1 MKRAILAGVCATALL
16 IPAGSASAGD
26 GNGGQSAVAKECAAQ
41 KKADREAFRAVY
53 GKHAMRNCLKGSVDA
68 TASEFK
74 NAAKECR
81 AAQEADAAGFLAT
94 WGTNTP
100 NGENSRGAQRNA
112 FGKCV
117 KATVQ
122 ADETS

>member
-1 MKRAILAGVCATALL
+1 LV
-16 IPAGSASAGD
+16 PAGSAFAGD
-26 GNGGQSAVAKECAAQ
+26 GNGGRSADAKACAAQ
-41 KKADREAFRAVY
+41 KKADREAFRATY
-53 GKHAMRNCLKGSVDA
+53 GKHAMRHCLKGPVDA

-94 WGTNTP
+94 WGTNSP

-117 KATVQ
+117 AATAQ
-122 ADETS
+122 EDEEETTSTS